1 MGNLVIGV
9 IFILLGIILDIVG
22 IKSSPKSKKLTS
34 SGMKFFIAYSI
45 KNSWGWI
52 FTVSGLIS
60 LSKYCFGLDTITWK
74 NGLFLFV
81 AIISISYTIHKIISL
96 LLNKKTKI

>member
-1 MGNLVIGV
+1 MGNLVTGL
-9 IFILLGIILDIVG
+9 IFILLGIILDIVD
-22 IKSSPKSKKLTS
+22 IKSSPKSKKLTPS
-34 SGMKFFIAYSI
+34 NIKIFIAYSI

-60 LSKYCFGLDTITWK
+60 LSNYCFGLDTITWK

-96 LLNKKTKI
+96 LFNKN

>member
-1 MGNLVIGV
+1 MGNLVIGL

-22 IKSSPKSKKLTS
+22 IKSSPKSKKQTS
-34 SGMKFFIAYSI
+34 SDMKIFIAYSI

-60 LSKYCFGLDTITWK
+60 SSKYCFGLDTITWK

-96 LLNKKTKI
+96 LLNKKN